1 MRENSF
7 DGKVKSTFPYGMS
20 VIRPAGITIDVVEHH
35 PNCLP
40 VMTKG
45 GDWVDLFTSKAYH
58 LKACDIALI
67 DLGVSMKLPEH
78 LEAHLIMRSSTF
90 IKYGLIQT
98 NGMGIID
105 NSYCGDNDIWRLPVY
120 ATREVFISPHTRLC
134 QFRVI
139 AKQPTLNF
147 NKVDTLN
154 SEDRGGFGSTGD

>member
-1 MRENSF
+1 MKE
-7 DGKVKSTFPYGMS
+7 KSTFPYGLS
-20 VIRPAGITIDVVEHH
+20 VIRPAGVTVDILLHDTLCE
-35 PNCLP
+35 P
-40 VMTKG
+40 VQVNG
-45 GDWVDLFTSKAYH
+45 GDWIDLLTSKEYILEAGDFK
-58 LKACDIALI
+58 LL

-78 LEAHLIMRSSTF
+78 LEAHLIVRSSTF
-90 IKYGLIQT
+90 KKYGLIQT

-105 NSYCGDNDIWRLPVY
+105 NSYCGDNDVWKLPVF
-120 ATREVFISPHTRLC
+120 ATRYVKIPAYTRLC